1 MGGDLGGAVPQKP
14 EAEGRPMHS
23 SPNISRSSVIG
34 CIAKYE
40 LTKKRCHEGMLCS
53 ETEVFG
59 KKRVIYVT

>member
-1 MGGDLGGAVPQKP
+1 
-14 EAEGRPMHS
+14 MHS